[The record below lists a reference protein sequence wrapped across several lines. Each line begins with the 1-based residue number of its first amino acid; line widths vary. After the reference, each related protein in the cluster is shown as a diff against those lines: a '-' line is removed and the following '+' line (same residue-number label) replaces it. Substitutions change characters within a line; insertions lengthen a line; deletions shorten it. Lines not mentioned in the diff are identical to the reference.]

1 MNATS
6 QQSYDPNQIL
16 EVGKNSNYYY
26 KTLKERI
33 VVYTIPDKKYHY
45 YFTSMEIDVDKNDI
59 LTTCTLTCPYDSSLM
74 EYFSA
79 GSMSLKVIGG
89 TFNIGNLF
97 IGRVRACNQKDYE
110 IELICENIGWKFKMP
125 MKSEFESSL
134 QNKNVE
140 DVVKT
145 IMKKLKVPY
154 IVKLD
159 GTPDLDQY
167 KYATDNTIEKGG
179 ETVEKIPELETAIAA
194 IGESS
199 SKMLSNNISLKYS
212 FNPTYDDEKPIEPAQ
227 NMSVLNMKRE
237 DRAKNLENI
246 YGESVHYDEYGRLQS
261 VDSSFVDEKL
271 SENKDLLVDL
281 WGNADSAYTYDD
293 VLSNIASAIDAH
305 YFIVDLTT
313 YFISSTVLYSFDLK
327 SLHAPTTS
335 IPHIPLDTME
345 DGTFELDIS
354 QYGMYNTVKM
364 KYNGGTVTVSYPEL
378 VRVYGE
384 VVINYEEPK
393 LSYTQARALAHS
405 YLSAHVRDFGM
416 ELKLTCLYSPDY
428 YVNGW
433 VWVKNPLTGTED
445 LMYIYGMS
453 IVWSADEESI
463 IADLDLRYGPMNP
476 DNPEIPE
483 VGNQYA
489 GDSGQSGV
497 YTGGISADVAEAAR
511 QMSLGA
517 TGVTGAKNVYNW
529 FVDNVQ
535 YRFYH
540 DSDHSVQATL
550 NGTASNCWDQALA
563 MYDIYT
569 ALGYRTE
576 MHNGTCTFSSGST
589 FGHAWIELDI
599 GGTKYKVDGGRNV
612 SNYFGTGFDIT
623 VHSDRIVKQ
632 NY

>member
-6 QQSYDPNQIL
+6 QQSFDPNQIL
-16 EVGKNSNYYY
+16 EVGKTSDYYY

-89 TFNIGNLF
+89 TFNVDNLF
-97 IGRVRACNQKDYE
+97 IGRVRACNQKNYE
-110 IELICENIGWKFKMP
+110 IELVCENIGWKFKMP

-134 QNKNVE
+134 VGKNVE

-145 IMKKLKVPY
+145 IMKQLKIPY
-154 IVKLD
+154 IIKLE
-159 GTPDLDQY
+159 GTPDLDKY
-167 KYATDNTIEKGG
+167 KYDSNNTITKGD
-179 ETVEKIPELETAIAA
+179 ETVEEIPELETAIAA

-199 SKMLSNNISLKYS
+199 SKMLSNNISLNKS
-212 FNPTYDDEKPIEPAQ
+212 FIPNYEKEKPIEPAQ
-227 NMSVLNMKRE
+227 NMTVLNMRRK
-237 DRAKNLENI
+237 DRADVYRI
-246 YGESVHYDEYGRLQS
+246 YRKYVHYDEDGKLQY
-261 VDSSFVDEKL
+261 VDSAYIDSQL
-271 SENKDLLVDL
+271 SKNPNLLVDL

-305 YFIVDLTT
+305 YYIVGITT
-313 YFISSTVLYSFDLK
+313 YFISSTVLYSYNLDE
-327 SLHAPTTS
+327 LHAPTDY
-335 IPHIPLDTME
+335 IPHISLDTVE
-345 DGTFELDIS
+345 DGTFDLGIS

-364 KYNGGTVTVSYPEL
+364 KYKNGTVTVSYPEL

-384 VVINYEEPK
+384 VVINYEEPS
-393 LSYTQARALAHS
+393 LSYTQARALAQS

-416 ELKLTCLYSPDY
+416 ELQLTCLYSPDY

-463 IADLDLRYGPMNP
+463 IADMDLRYGPMNP

-483 VGNQYA
+483 VGNEYS

-497 YTGGISADVAEAAR
+497 YTGGISADIAEAAR

-529 FVDNVQ
+529 FVDNVP
-535 YRFYH
+535 YSLYH
-540 DSDHSVQATL
+540 DSAHSIQATL

-576 MHNGTCTFSSGST
+576 MHSGTCTFSTGST
-589 FGHAWIELDI
+589 FGHAWIVLNI
-599 GGTKYKVDGGRNV
+599 GGVEYKVDGGRSV